1 MKQIDRI
8 LIIIRRY
15 NGDVLLASPLIEAL
29 SKQYQSA
36 KIDLL
41 VNDDTL
47 GIAKTIDGIDIIHT
61 FSYSW
66 RKLSFT
72 ERLKKEFRL
81 FRSVYKKYDLSINL
95 TANDRSI
102 LYAIVASPHAIS
114 AIEEENKKA
123 WWKKIFLKQ
132 TYIFDYNKHILTN
145 NLTPLS
151 LLNIE
156 PEKMILKVH
165 HTKSSQEKIEQKLQE
180 RGIEKFIIFHP
191 SAQHEYK
198 MYPKEHRD
206 KLLELLND
214 LKLPIIIT
222 GARSEL
228 ELSIKASLP
237 KLEYI
242 HDFIGETTLDE
253 YIALSDLSL
262 GYIGMDTLNMHIASA
277 QNKNI
282 FAIFGPTLPQI
293 WSPWSNET
301 QSYAKESK
309 PVQKYGKVTLFQ
321 ADMPCVACG
330 WAGCDDKGGKSDCLY
345 QINPELVFKEV
356 NKWLVKLVG

>member
-15 NGDVLLASPLIEAL
+15 NGDVLLASPLIESL
-29 SKQYQSA
+29 LKQYNAS

-47 GIAKTIDGIDIIHT
+47 GIAKTIAGIDEIHT
-61 FSYSW
+61 FSYTW
-66 RKLSFT
+66 RKLSFS
-72 ERLKKEFRL
+72 ERVKKEFTL
-81 FRSVYKKYDLSINL
+81 FRSLYKKYDLSINL

-102 LYAIVASPHAIS
+102 LYAIAASPHAIS
-114 AIEEENKKA
+114 AVEEENEKA

-132 TYIFDYNKHILTN
+132 TYIFDLNKHILSN
-145 NLTPLS
+145 NLTPLK

-156 PEKMILKVH
+156 PEEIILKVN
-165 HTKSSQEKIEQKLQE
+165 HTKGSQEKIEQKLQE
-180 RGIEKFIIFHP
+180 KGIEKFIIFHP

-198 MYPKEHRD
+198 IYPKEHRD
-206 KLLELLND
+206 TLLALLND

-222 GARSEL
+222 GATSEL

-242 HDFIGETTLDE
+242 YDFIGETTLDE

-262 GYIGMDTLNMHIASA
+262 AYIGMDTLNMHIASG

-309 PVQKYGKVTLFQ
+309 AVQKYGNVTLFQ

-330 WAGCDDKGGKSDCLY
+330 LAGCDDKGGKSDCLY
-345 QINPELVFKEV
+345 NIDPNIIFKEV
-356 NKWLVKLVG
+356 STCLAISL